1 MNTISNSGN
10 REHGNRPVDIT
21 FDCLPLRSLA
31 RLDPPLD
38 ASPGLIAKYERIK
51 NAVSEHGTFNT
62 YYLHNA
68 SCRFYV
74 TNDPNRGMIAFKFE
88 GVVFTDGSDCRTKH
102 AELKVTLDRETCS
115 WLEQH
120 VVKWFEECVTHAVVV
135 EFDRF
140 IGEGNPDQTK
150 KRMDEI
156 EKSLESQGGFLG
168 MHL

>member
-1 MNTISNSGN
+1 LNHLPNAATTSQ
-10 REHGNRPVDIT
+10 GNRPVDVT
-21 FDCLPLRSLA
+21 FDCLPFRSLA
-31 RLDPPLD
+31 RLDAPLD

-51 NAVSEHGTFNT
+51 GAMAEHGTFNT

-68 SCRFYV
+68 ACRFFV
-74 TNDPNRGMIAFKFE
+74 TNDPNHGMIAFKFE
-88 GVVFTDGSDCRTKH
+88 GVVFTDESDTRAKH

-120 VVKWFEECVTHAVVV
+120 VVKWFEECVVHAVVV

-140 IGEGNPDQTK
+140 IGAGDPEQTK
-150 KRMDEI
+150 KRMEYL
-156 EKSLESQGGFLG
+156 EKSVESQGGFLG

>member
-1 MNTISNSGN
+1 VSDSIANKASTLQ
-10 REHGNRPVDIT
+10 NRPVEIT

-51 NAVSEHGTFNT
+51 AAIAEHGTYNT

-68 SCRFYV
+68 SCKFYV

-88 GVVFTDGSDCRTKH
+88 GVVFTDDSDSLTRH
-102 AELKVTLDRETCS
+102 ASLSVTLDRETCS

-120 VVKWFEECVTHAVVV
+120 VVNWFQESVTHAVVV
-135 EFDRF
+135 EFDRY
-140 IGEGNPDQTK
+140 IGAGDPEQTR
-150 KRMDEI
+150 KRKAHMEQVID
-156 EKSLESQGGFLG
+156 SRGGFVG